1 MKKVIVFLG
10 VLFVLQAVSLFFHS
24 MIMSGLPRFYWPSIF
39 AMYMAAKPAVIIVT
53 FILLFIALLS
63 SIKPEHYYDVD
74 MLESIKKD
82 KPIKTGD
89 CISPNRG
96 QWMTDEE
103 FGLSE
108 SHRKERNKI
117 KVNDSD
123 YADVR
128 AMATKV
134 HADKYETVIKR

>member
-1 MKKVIVFLG
+1 MAFNFCYVHG
-10 VLFVLQAVSLFFHS
+10 SQACSNNCDV
-24 MIMSGLPRFYWPSIF
+24 YF
-39 AMYMAAKPAVIIVT
+39 A
-53 FILLFIALLS
+53 FIALLS